1 MGTMSCSRMEK
12 QMLPFVDG
20 RLKASEQREVEAHLA
35 GCAACRVRVNEFR
48 AVSGLLDEL
57 PQIEPSGAFDAR
69 VRARVAA
76 EPVKQSWWTV
86 FAPSPRA
93 AFAASLLLLATIW
106 IGSRPGN
113 VNINNNAAS
122 NGTAAQS
129 AIDPNDL
136 PCWRITT
143 FWRISSRWRTC
154 RSQCRAMIRTRS
166 TAIRRCN

>member
-1 MGTMSCSRMEK
+1 MGKMGCSRMEK

-20 RLKASEQREVEAHLA
+20 RLKVSEQREVEAHLA

-76 EPVKQSWWTV
+76 EPVKQSWWAV

-113 VNINNNAAS
+113 VNVP
-122 NGTAAQS
+122 NGGPNGPTAL
-129 AIDPNDL
+129 IDPNDL
-136 PCWRITT
+136 PVLENYDILAN
-143 FWRISSRWRTC
+143 FEPLEDLPQPVQGDDSDEVDGN
-154 RSQCRAMIRTRS
+154 QAM
-166 TAIRRCN
+166 